1 MSRAKQVGLAGAAVG
16 VVAAGLATAFAVERA
31 LVRRSV
37 NAPGD
42 PYVEEPFGDQPIDR
56 ELTVT
61 AADGTDVHVEIVE
74 PRTPGRAS
82 KPTIVFVHG
91 FALDMGTFY

>member
-1 MSRAKQVGLAGAAVG
+1 VSPRIPPRRAKQLGITGAAVG

-42 PYVEEPFGDQPIDR
+42 PYAEETFADLPFDA

-61 AADGTDVHVEIVE
+61 AADGTDMHVEV
-74 PRTPGRAS
+74 
-82 KPTIVFVHG
+82 V
-91 FALDMGTFY
+91 